1 MFCHI
6 LWSVLTM
13 FADFILCVGQNSM
26 AFAQCEAH
34 GKRIL
39 TLKSLK
45 WIHRHCQF
53 GFGVLLC
60 AFIFFLLASNY
71 CLFSNWVCAYLCVC
85 KVAFYK
91 ALDCYLGGH
100 IITKVLLLQLCW
112 THFITFMWLLNVRS
126 LCLLFCFRFEVFLP
140 SFVSL
145 SIFRFVQFFSIKMA

>member
-34 GKRIL
+34 GKRIF

-91 ALDCYLGGH
+91 ALLPWRPHHHQSAIVAIMLNSLYYVHVAVECQ
-100 IITKVLLLQLCW
+100 KFVFAVLLS
-112 THFITFMWLLNVRS
+112 IRS
-126 LCLLFCFRFEVFLP
+126 FSPLFCFTLHI
-140 SFVSL
+140 SFR
-145 SIFRFVQFFSIKMA
+145 SIFFD